1 MSHNQSVQYLI
12 DKYLS
17 FPEPLVSVPFQVGGE
32 QISFLF
38 KESTVRKVAEQNAF
52 SVSAKKPQIS
62 QLPLQSK
69 INSMPVIQEERPIL
83 KVKRVKFNTD

>member
-1 MSHNQSVQYLI
+1 MSHNQSIQHLI
-12 DKYLS
+12 DKYVS
-17 FPEPLVSVPFQVGGE
+17 ASEPLVSVPFQIGGE

-52 SVSAKKPQIS
+52 SVAAKKPQIS

-69 INSMPVIQEERPIL
+69 INSMPVIQEEKPIL
-83 KVKRVKFNTD
+83 RVKRVKFNTD